1 MGLYFYYIVMLCR
14 NPCQG
19 IPSDAYFMGLPC
31 QASLRSTA
39 CQWYFEA
46 ERLVRGGVQHD
57 ETATIWWSPH
67 HTTSSSTL
75 ALKYLWVMRSTY
87 SETLLQATS
96 STSATLLSPSHSHL
110 RIVKWQ
116 LGGRLG
122 TWKTRCFANN
132 LDVSAQWSSAKTFK
146 FCPNRKRYILWN
158 HCKRWIHGNNKE
170 PAVKKE
176 ILIIASIRSPT
187 APQPR
192 KWTRR
197 SSTSEE
203 IWGHQSLTG
212 TPHRTATVEA
222 ARGFQHVLPVWQFR
236 S

>member
-1 MGLYFYYIVMLCR
+1 MKQLQYVNMMVTPPYNKLDKLQHLGLEISLSHEVYLQWNASASNKQYKCNASVTFAF
-14 NPCQG
+14 P
-19 IPSDAYFMGLPC
+19 PSDCEVTAWGTPRNLEDKVLC
-31 QASLRSTA
+31 QQLR
-39 CQWYFEA
+39 
-46 ERLVRGGVQHD
+46 R
-57 ETATIWWSPH
+57 ISP
-67 HTTSSSTL
+67 
-75 ALKYLWVMRSTY
+75 MR
-87 SETLLQATS
+87 
-96 STSATLLSPSHSHL
+96 
-110 RIVKWQ
+110 
-116 LGGRLG
+116 
-122 TWKTRCFANN
+122 
-132 LDVSAQWSSAKTFK
+132 SAKTFK

-212 TPHRTATVEA
+212 TPHKTATVEA